1 MQQNEY
7 LMLDSL
13 QIQLGTIRRIC
24 SRNHKSVVA
33 DPGYEKIFDALMKAE
48 EAVRERMRLVRYGGL
63 PEVPEKPLRKWQED
77 IMENAFIRNANYVGK
92 HAAEVAE

>member
-7 LMLDSL
+7 LMLDSF

-24 SRNHKSVVA
+24 SRNHNSMVA

-77 IMENAFIRNANYVGK
+77 IMENHAVRYVGR
-92 HAAEVAE
+92 HAAEAVNE